1 MKAKVVQIRHTPTLS
16 WPAIVDPEG
25 VRVLL
30 IPTEHSEDGKSTGDK
45 ARFADMQI
53 PAIAQQMLDSR
64 GTLPTLFFSAN
75 LLKIEFGWLTSWN
88 SWEKNKDEKQ
98 LTYGDCED
106 WLCSVCHEFL
116 ETKPIN
122 LEQIIKTSALFC
134 AMEDGAALPAWS
146 LRRDEQIKERRQRFD
161 KIAREKLSDMLV
173 EMAHSQGHF
182 AEA

>member
-1 MKAKVVQIRHTPTLS
+1 METKVVQIRHTPTLS
-16 WPAIVDPEG
+16 WPALVDPEG

-30 IPTEHSEDGKSTGDK
+30 IPTEHSEDGKATGDK

-64 GTLPTLFFSAN
+64 GTLPALFFYAN
-75 LLKIEFGWLTSWN
+75 TLKIEFGWLTSWN

-98 LTYGDCED
+98 LTYGDCDD

-116 ETKPIN
+116 EEKPIN
-122 LEQIIKTSALFC
+122 LEEIIKTSALFC
-134 AMEDGAALPAWS
+134 AMPDGAALSAWA
-146 LRRDEQIKERRQRFD
+146 LRRGEQIKEHRQQFD
-161 KIAREKLSDMLV
+161 KIAREKLSDIV
-173 EMAHSQGHF
+173 IEMAHNQGHF